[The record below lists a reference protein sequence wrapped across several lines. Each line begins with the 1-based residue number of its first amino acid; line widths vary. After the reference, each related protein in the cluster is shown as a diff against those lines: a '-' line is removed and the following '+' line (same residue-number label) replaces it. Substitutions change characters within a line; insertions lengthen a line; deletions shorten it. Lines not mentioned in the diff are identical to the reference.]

1 MDNQFG
7 TRLGEAIKLAGK
19 DRQEVADAIG
29 ISVQAL
35 SQLII
40 GKSKSATAENTAK
53 AAKALGVDFYWLATG
68 QGKPV
73 GPQDVKSIEV
83 KQSTEPYSVI
93 STTDEI
99 IELIALYQQ
108 ASKRGREN
116 ILDLARSAVK
126 QTSLRW
132 RRVANES

>member
-1 MDNQFG
+1 MENQFG
-7 TRLGEAIKLAGK
+7 PRLEEALKIAKK
-19 DRQEVADAIG
+19 DRQELADAIG

-53 AAKALGVDFYWLATG
+53 AAKFLGVDFFWLATG

-73 GPQDVKSIEV
+73 GPQTAAIQVSQE
-83 KQSTEPYSVI
+83 TEPYSVI

-108 ASKRGREN
+108 ASERGRAN

-132 RRVANES
+132 QRVANES